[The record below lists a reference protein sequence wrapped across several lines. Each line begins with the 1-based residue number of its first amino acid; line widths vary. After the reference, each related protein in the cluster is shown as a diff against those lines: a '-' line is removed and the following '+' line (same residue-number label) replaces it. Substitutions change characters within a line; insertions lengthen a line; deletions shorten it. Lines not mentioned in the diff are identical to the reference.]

1 MIIITIPIM
10 PYMFGIWLYLSIPKI
25 VTAVMV
31 KPPYVAYVNPTGII
45 IIAFARKNIHR
56 SMVTMHIIV
65 GPMLVKPFVVLRNP
79 LEVIPRITAK
89 SKYTYPI
96 KLLILFINFVYFY
109 LISFNQFIILISH
122 TNNVNHFLYH
132 LICCTLLFSSKCMW
146 SCTIS
151 TAISNWYSY
160 IN

>member
-45 IIAFARKNIHR
+45 IIAFAKKNIQR
-56 SMVTMHIIV
+56 SIVTIHIMV
-65 GPMLVKPFVVLRNP
+65 GPMLVKPLVVFKNP
-79 LEVIPRITAK
+79 LDVIPSATANN
-89 SKYTYPI
+89 KYTYPI
-96 KLLILFINFVYFY
+96 KLLISFIDFIYLY
-109 LISFNQFIILISH
+109 LISFDKLVVLISYAYYI
-122 TNNVNHFLYH
+122 NHFFNH
-132 LICCTLLFSSKCMW
+132 LICCTLLFCRKCMW
-146 SCTIS
+146 SRTIS
-151 TAISNWYSY
+151 TTICNWYSY